1 MRRSRESEEMPVY
14 EVMSSPVIT
23 ISKRATAAD
32 AAKLL
37 KKHKIGSL
45 VVVDEEGVVGIITER
60 DLVER
65 VVAEDRKPSEVAVE
79 EVMTRRP
86 VTISSKQ
93 TLIEAMELMR
103 KHGIKRLVVL
113 SDSGELAGIVTQTD
127 IMRVTPSMISRLM
140 MMVKELEEEEAVV
153 PERVYVSGECARCG
167 IYSDRLTLVNGVY
180 LCEECAAEVS
190 SSEVRE

>member
-93 TLIEAMELMR
+93 
-103 KHGIKRLVVL
+103 
-113 SDSGELAGIVTQTD
+113 
-127 IMRVTPSMISRLM
+127 
-140 MMVKELEEEEAVV
+140 
-153 PERVYVSGECARCG
+153 
-167 IYSDRLTLVNGVY
+167 
-180 LCEECAAEVS
+180 
-190 SSEVRE
+190 